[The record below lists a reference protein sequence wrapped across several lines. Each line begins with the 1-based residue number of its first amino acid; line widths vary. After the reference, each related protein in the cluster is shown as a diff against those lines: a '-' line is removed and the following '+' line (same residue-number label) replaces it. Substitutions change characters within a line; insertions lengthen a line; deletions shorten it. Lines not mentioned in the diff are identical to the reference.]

1 MKSIEEYKNEI
12 ASLLEQMEKEH
23 GCNISHV
30 DVEVESIDDEQDNV
44 ATKKYIVTIDM

>member
-1 MKSIEEYKNEI
+1 MKSIEEYKKEI

-30 DVEVESIDDEQDNV
+30 DVEVESIFDHTGY
-44 ATKKYIVTIDM
+44 ASSKKYIVTIDL

>member
-1 MKSIEEYKNEI
+1 MKSIEEYKKDI

-30 DVEVESIDDEQDNV
+30 DVEVEIIDDEQGRF
-44 ATKKYIVTIDM
+44 AAKKYIVTIDM